1 MKKSTTK
8 PKLGP
13 IIIGVTSIEK
23 VKEFYVKVFE
33 IEIAEQKEN
42 YLSAYLNETHIEIEE
57 DCENRFPNWKEH
69 NVGTY
74 KNSEFI
80 VPDMQAFVRKVVEHG
95 GTIISQPTER
105 PWGAT
110 TAEIADPEGNI
121 FLISQ
126 EKENVL
132 KELLG
137 SMKSKKSAETLMK
150 ETRKSLESKWMK

>member
-57 DCENRFPNWKEH
+57 DCASRFPGWKEH

-80 VPDMQAFVRKVVEHG
+80 VPNMNLFLKKVQEYG
-95 GTIISQPTER
+95 GKIISQPVMR

-110 TAEIADPEGNI
+110 TAEIADPDGNM

-126 EKENVL
+126 D
-132 KELLG
+132 
-137 SMKSKKSAETLMK
+137 KK
-150 ETRKSLESKWMK
+150 